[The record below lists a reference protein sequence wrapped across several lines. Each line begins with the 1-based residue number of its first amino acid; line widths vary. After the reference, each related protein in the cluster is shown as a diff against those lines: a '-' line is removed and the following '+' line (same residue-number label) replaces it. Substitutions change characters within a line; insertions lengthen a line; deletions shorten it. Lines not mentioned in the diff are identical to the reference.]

1 MKWLRKHKLT
11 KKQSN
16 KKQSTQSKTFWKTHN
31 KTTTKTK
38 PTLELLFLM
47 LWFCSLKCSYC
58 FHIFLFS
65 VVYFFVWFVF
75 LLYVFLYLFFLV
87 YFSLILGVPLLFYLF
102 LCLFFFLLCYCLLFS
117 HVFFYYICIYIYIC
131 FACLMDFFKHTYSIF
146 FVLSL
151 FPRFWRTYRVGFFFF
166 EKKRENWRVSVG
178 KNVGIES
185 WTETKCN
192 NDLTATW
199 EIMVYVRGII
209 PFYGRKIQ
217 VNVKYYNLPR
227 YIIYL
232 HNKICIYL
240 YIWTFPEMG
249 VLWITTGLTT
259 QRQRCTPYAFFQCVA
274 LTTTPQVSGPKVHE
288 VKDKPSG
295 WWTRQLDSQ
304 VPL

>member
-102 LCLFFFLLCYCLLFS
+102 LCLFCFFYCVIVCCFPMF
-117 HVFFYYICIYIYIC
+117 FFYYICIYIYI
-131 FACLMDFFKHTYSIF
+131 
-146 FVLSL
+146 FVLLVWWISSNIRIVYFLFFPCFPVFGERTVLASFFLKKNEKIDVFLLGKMLASNLGQKLSAITTSL
-151 FPRFWRTYRVGFFFF
+151 RPGKSWFMLGESSPFMAARFR
-166 EKKRENWRVSVG
+166 
-178 KNVGIES
+178 
-185 WTETKCN
+185 WTWN
-192 NDLTATW
+192 
-199 EIMVYVRGII
+199 I
-209 PFYGRKIQ
+209 
-217 VNVKYYNLPR
+217 
-227 YIIYL
+227 IIYPD
-232 HNKICIYL
+232 
-240 YIWTFPEMG
+240 T
-249 VLWITTGLTT
+249 
-259 QRQRCTPYAFFQCVA
+259 
-274 LTTTPQVSGPKVHE
+274 
-288 VKDKPSG
+288 
-295 WWTRQLDSQ
+295 
-304 VPL
+304 